1 VPNLNSYSTAP
12 PLEEEVPPP
21 AVASEPAPAAS
32 PPPAEA
38 APAAVP
44 EDRATRNSLNAY
56 SAPAP
61 AATEPASP
69 TEPAPQQQSSNPLLG
84 PAHAIGNA
92 LVPALTGAGDFI
104 GDRVED
110 VGGKG
115 LRDTLAG
122 FAPPIQEIADA
133 NSPLD
138 MAIAA
143 SDFWDRPAQSSQQ
156 RMAEKAV
163 EGGGSE
169 PYNLTSPEGIGTA
182 LGQFGEQIGDYIQHP
197 EHILQAI
204 PDDTA
209 EGTAVFGEQG
219 FNDWVAANPEAQAQ
233 YGTDDNALYQAY
245 LADIGYT
252 PQTGGLSG
260 FGKGIV
266 QQSLTDPTMLP
277 ALIATGGLSAAAKSA
292 ANAGKTGVAR
302 GLLTTQKATNVGLG
316 GPEEL
321 LLDAGGSVLTNLV
334 RKIPGVGKIF
344 APSDATAR
352 QMQTQAVQEIA
363 AGTTTDRGEAM
374 RAAQAQAQAAGTAPS
389 AVGSTPG
396 VVTTPNGAT
405 GTAPATG
412 VATAAPTIT
421 APSST
426 GSLPARALD
435 SQITLD
441 PDLARRANG
450 TTDRHTMGGPV
461 TMDEAVRL
469 QQNRNAAQGRRDAY
483 QAEIGRQNRP
493 VNITMGS
500 STPGVPIGGRA
511 TTPNGATATPSSR
524 RWEFD
529 PAHRAWT
536 VDGELPTEADLR
548 AAADEWVQMPPR
560 TIKGYEDGELF
571 GRMFTDPTYKSPVR
585 MRATLTQG
593 TVDPVTRAKT
603 PFMVDDVP
611 LGRMANQSGV
621 IDPTR
626 AQAGARYI
634 RRAAQRVQQHGQD
647 EVEYLLSKLNQD
659 KYRGVLGNSQPFEIW
674 WDNKR
679 QVVLDALRTAQW
691 QGPVDLGLRHKLD
704 ATTGMYVPDPGR
716 RLVLNDT
723 APGQPLKLE
732 DFEPDLGTW
741 QALQASAQAQGNNP
755 ALRITTPPPVAVHAP
770 QTAQNAPLFQ
780 PTPTTQQAAQ
790 GAAQTVNQAARPTTP
805 TSNPGRPQ
813 TTHPA
818 LPAAPP
824 SDEFNGLRIPDG
836 YQPTLR
842 MPVKGKRLFD
852 VITESQDDV
861 HAILDGRAAPE
872 VVARYE
878 KHFTDIYAQEPNL
891 GSLTPEQGDLFAA
904 DVATKIFHDSLPKI
918 KQQHTG
924 LLGKVGQISGE
935 VASFRSAMGL
945 YNWMAAPRQLV
956 VQHTGNVFTLLLTK
970 PGAITKMFDPRT
982 AKAYYDAAKA
992 ARKGA
997 GPGARVRSAA
1007 QTSAAKMGL
1016 PENAMITGTDKRLV
1030 STGTPSSGLGKA
1042 AQRLFAP
1049 EWLKDIV
1056 AIPDAML
1063 RDATMATDF
1072 TPGVRK
1078 LQGEYGTQATLLAQ
1092 DWTRT
1097 KGLRIPPGQVK
1108 SVIDNAFRAHY
1119 STQNRYSEITA
1130 LELETALKKAFPT
1143 APEQGI
1149 LGTFANRVARDY
1161 KTQLN
1166 TIYQQAARETR
1177 RIGFSWDPTV
1187 ADDVARHVILYHYWS
1202 SRMGG
1207 LYTKTLLSNPWMAA
1221 NFARMAQAA
1230 HEEAQEMGYPAWM
1243 QGFTR
1248 LLSSPGGSV
1257 LFANPFSLFA
1267 TALTFADWQYGME
1280 PEKLGQD
1287 LTALG
1292 RARGIVPFMLNPLWE
1307 SAAWAL
1313 GLFGGEDA
1321 RAVND
1326 PTGLE
1331 RMVRDPVRLINLA
1344 TLNGHTG
1351 DFFRDE
1357 AGNPVLLSEKPL
1369 TELVTKFASAL
1380 GGVVREDAQPI
1391 PNLYATQTTNTQSNL
1406 MDLLVT
1412 EHPDWD
1418 ENLITR
1424 EFSRITSAVEAGE
1437 TADPLWIEAQKLTL
1451 EQQVRGPEFAQL
1463 PEGLRG
1469 LVGGV
1474 IRNVSP
1480 MAIYSSPEM
1489 TQALRNPQVGVPGR
1503 PMQDLP
1509 AMGDEYDGMDMR
1521 SAIYDTPGMT
1531 RFGVA
1536 NEDWYGDSAL
1546 QAADDRYYRIGVDG
1560 GSSEGETINGV
1571 SYTQE
1576 QIQGMTDDRRWKL
1589 AREALQEDGFTPA
1602 DLEAR
1607 GEMQRAMEEGNPD
1620 LAAFKGYQ
1628 DRLQSAGTPEE
1639 RARIVDE
1646 LYESEPAFARM
1657 MDQSPYPK
1665 GSPEWYEKAA
1675 DWPETFYGATGERTS
1690 NYDPVSPLPDG
1701 MDTGM
1706 LQVERAE
1713 SRAAQE
1719 ERAASSYIGQRERSV
1734 NEFMLAQDL
1743 LDQQYPDYGLQVG
1756 AGNLP
1761 YEVWTAMKPVWEE
1774 AGIDTR
1780 FITKSN
1786 HYGAEYVNWLRA
1798 NPGLEDTSLQA
1809 FLDATMLDDGS
1820 NKFADDPALA
1830 TGTEEAQQTQQQAP
1844 IDLDAPLDMAR
1855 LAQRFGLASAPA
1867 GGGVQLARPS
1877 AELDLRQ
1884 SPGGTSIMRM
1894 PPGLVLRVLA
1904 IDGDWAHVATPG
1916 GYAGYVPTSY
1926 LKTA

>member
-1 VPNLNSYSTAP
+1 VSDPYAAYVPQEEPVAP
-12 PLEEEVPPP
+12 QGQ
-21 AVASEPAPAAS
+21 PAPAAS
-32 PPPAEA
+32 PPPQQQSAPQGGGDPYAAYVPQDTPQA
-38 APAAVP
+38 APAAEPKQDPYGNLYV
-44 EDRATRNSLNAY
+44 ENT
-56 SAPAP
+56 P
-61 AATEPASP
+61 AA
-69 TEPAPQQQSSNPLLG
+69 EPAPQQQSSNPLLG

-92 LVPALTGAGDFI
+92 LVPALTGAGDAI
-104 GDRVED
+104 GDVVET

-115 LRDTLAG
+115 LRDTLSG
-122 FAPPIQEIADA
+122 FAPPIQKIADA

-169 PYNLTSPEGIGTA
+169 PYSLTSPEGIGSA
-182 LGQFGEQIGDYIQHP
+182 LGQFKDQIGDYIQHP

-209 EGTAVFGEQG
+209 ESTAVFGEQG

-252 PQTGGLSG
+252 PETGGLSG

-277 ALIATGGLSAAAKSA
+277 SLIATGGLSTAAKSA
-292 ANAGKTGVAR
+292 VNAGKVGTAR
-302 GLLTTQKATNVGLG
+302 GLLTTQKATNVAIG

-321 LLDAGGSVLTNLV
+321 LLDAGGSLLSKAA
-334 RKIPGVGKIF
+334 RKIPGLGKLF
-344 APSDATAR
+344 SPSDATAR
-352 QMQTQAVQEIA
+352 KMQTQAVQEIA
-363 AGTTTDRGEAM
+363 AGTATDRGGAM
-374 RAAQAQAQAAGTAPS
+374 RQAQAQAQATGTAPS

-405 GTAPATG
+405 GTAPAAP
-412 VATAAPTIT
+412 VSAPAAPTVA
-421 APSST
+421 APSGT
-426 GSLPARALD
+426 GSLPPRA
-435 SQITLD
+435 
-441 PDLARRANG
+441 
-450 TTDRHTMGGPV
+450 PV
-461 TMDEAVRL
+461 
-469 QQNRNAAQGRRDAY
+469 AQA
-483 QAEIGRQNRP
+483 
-493 VNITMGS
+493 
-500 STPGVPIGGRA
+500 GVPVGGRA
-511 TTPNGATATPSSR
+511 TTPNGVAPAPSSR
-524 RWEFD
+524 RWEWD

-536 VDGELPTEADLR
+536 VDGGLPTEADLR

-560 TIKGYEDGELF
+560 TIKGYEDGELV

-585 MRATLTQG
+585 MRAALTQG
-593 TVDPVTRAKT
+593 MVDPVTRIKT

-634 RRAAQRVQQHGQD
+634 RRTAQRVQQHGQD

-659 KYRGVLGNSQPFEIW
+659 KYRGVLGNTSQPFEIW

-691 QGPVDLGLRHKLD
+691 QGPVDLGLRHKLN
-704 ATTGMYVPDPGR
+704 ATTGMYAPDPGR
-716 RLVLNDT
+716 RLVLNET
-723 APGQPLKLE
+723 APGQPLKID
-732 DFEPDLGTW
+732 DFEPDLGVW
-741 QALQASAQAQGNNP
+741 QALQTSAQTLGNNP
-755 ALRITTPPPVAVHAP
+755 ALRVTTPPPAAAGAP
-770 QTAQNAPLFQ
+770 QTVQNAPLFQ

-790 GAAQTVNQAARPTTP
+790 RSAQAVNTPAANGRVAPPPAGPPATT
-805 TSNPGRPQ
+805 
-813 TTHPA
+813 
-818 LPAAPP
+818 PAAPP
-824 SDEFNGLRIPDG
+824 SDEFAGLRIPDG

-842 MPVKGKRLFD
+842 MSVKGKRLFD
-852 VITESQDDV
+852 VITDAQDDV
-861 HAILDGRAAPE
+861 HAILDGTAAPE

-878 KHFTDIYAQEPNL
+878 KHFTDIYAEEPNL

-904 DVATKIFHDSLPKI
+904 DVATKIFHDSLPKSTQTRS
-918 KQQHTG
+918 KS
-924 LLGKVGQISGE
+924 LLGKVGQVSGE

-970 PGAITKMFDPRT
+970 PSAITKMFDPRT

-992 ARKGA
+992 ARKAA
-997 GPGARVRSAA
+997 GPGARVRSIS
-1007 QTSAAKMGL
+1007 QSSVAKMGL
-1016 PENAMITGTDKRLV
+1016 PDNAMVTGTDKRLV

-1049 EWLKDIV
+1049 EWLKDLV

-1078 LQGEYGTQATLLAQ
+1078 LQQGFGQQATLLAQ

-1097 KGLRIPPGQVK
+1097 KGLMIPPGRVK
-1108 SVIDNAFRAHY
+1108 TVIDDAFRAHH
-1119 STQNRYSEITA
+1119 SSQNGYSEITA
-1130 LELETALKKAFPT
+1130 LELETALKSAFPT

-1177 RIGFSWDPTV
+1177 RVGFSWDYTRL
-1187 ADDVARHVILYHYWS
+1187 DDAAKHVILYHYWS

-1221 NFARMAQAA
+1221 NFARMAQGAY
-1230 HEEAQEMGYPAWM
+1230 EEAQAMEYPAWM

-1307 SAAWAL
+1307 SAAWGL
-1313 GLFGGEDA
+1313 GFFGGEDA
-1321 RAVND
+1321 RAVHD

-1344 TLNGHTG
+1344 ILNGHTG

-1369 TELVTKFASAL
+1369 TEMVAKFASAL
-1380 GGVVREDAQPI
+1380 GAVVRPEAQPI
-1391 PNLYATQTTNTQSNL
+1391 PNLYATQTSQQHAHL

-1412 EHPDWD
+1412 EHPDWGED
-1418 ENLITR
+1418 LITR
-1424 EFSRITSAVEAGE
+1424 EFSRITTAVENGE

-1451 EQQVRGPEFAQL
+1451 EGQLRGPEFARL
-1463 PEGLRG
+1463 PAGLQG
-1469 LVGGV
+1469 PLGAL

-1480 MAIYSSPEM
+1480 MTIYSSPEM
-1489 TQALRNPQVGVPGR
+1489 TQALRSTPVGVPGR

-1509 AMGDEYDGMDMR
+1509 AMGDEYDAMDMT

-1531 RFGVA
+1531 RFGIA
-1536 NEDWYGDSAL
+1536 NEDWYGDPEL

-1560 GSSEGETINGV
+1560 GSPEGETINGV

-1576 QIQGMTDDRRWKL
+1576 QIQGMSDDRRWKL
-1589 AREALQEDGFTPA
+1589 AREALAESGFTPA
-1602 DLEAR
+1602 DLTAR

-1628 DRLQSAGTPEE
+1628 DRLTSAETPEE
-1639 RARIVDE
+1639 RHTIVDE
-1646 LYESEPAFARM
+1646 MYESEPAFARM
-1657 MDQSPYPK
+1657 MDQSPYEK
-1665 GSPEWYEKAA
+1665 GSDEWYEKAA

-1690 NYDPVSPLPDG
+1690 NYDPVSPLPEG
-1701 MDTGM
+1701 MDTGA
-1706 LQVERAE
+1706 LQVERADT
-1713 SRAAQE
+1713 RAAQE
-1719 ERAASSYIGQRERSV
+1719 EKAASSYTGQRERAV
-1734 NEFMLAQDL
+1734 NEYMLAQDL

-1780 FITKSN
+1780 FITKTN

-1830 TGTEEAQQTQQQAP
+1830 TGTEEAQQTQQQQPINLDAP
-1844 IDLDAPLDMAR
+1844 IDMVR
-1855 LAQRFGLASAPA
+1855 LAQRFGLGAAPA
-1867 GGGVQLARPS
+1867 SGSVQLARPS
-1877 AELDLRQ
+1877 VELDLRQ
-1884 SPGGTSIMRM
+1884 SPGGASIVRV
-1894 PPGLVLRVLA
+1894 PQGLVLRVLA
-1904 IDGDWAHVATPG
+1904 VDGDWAHVSAPG
-1916 GYAGYVPTSY
+1916 GYEGYVPASY